1 MKKLY
6 KWFKENILRIKP
18 IFKVKIEQSW
28 FSEKYFCL
36 KFSNNNGWT
45 WEYLIRSER
54 DIDSKYDGY
63 TTEVRYFSADD
74 VEYIVREYTTYD
86 KCRVHNDT
94 VYEDVM
100 KENDIRYKRY
110 VESQSKANDIVN
122 SFNSR
127 YK

>member
-18 IFKVKIEQSW
+18 IFKVKIQQSY

-45 WEYLIRSER
+45 WEYLLRSTR
-54 DIDSKYDGY
+54 DIDSKYNGY
-63 TTEVRYFSADD
+63 TTEVKYFSAEN
-74 VEYIVREYTTYD
+74 VKYIAREYTTYD
-86 KCRVHNDT
+86 RCRSHNDI
-94 VYEDVM
+94 VHEAVI

-110 VESQSKANDIVN
+110 METQTKAKDIVTN
-122 SFNSR
+122 FNSR

>member
-18 IFKVKIEQSW
+18 IFRVKIQQSC
-28 FSEKYFCL
+28 FSEKYFCV

-45 WEYLIRSER
+45 WEYLIRSTI

-63 TTEVRYFSADD
+63 TTEVKYFSADN
-74 VEYIVREYTTYD
+74 VEHIAKEFTTYD
-86 KCRVHNDT
+86 RCRSHNDT
-94 VYEDVM
+94 VYEAVM

-110 VESQSKANDIVN
+110 METQSNAHDIATN
-122 SFNSR
+122 FNSR

>member
-18 IFKVKIEQSW
+18 IFKVKIEESW
-28 FSEKYFCL
+28 FSEKYFCV

-45 WEYLIRSER
+45 WEYLLSSKL

-63 TTEVRYFSADD
+63 TTEVRYFPAED
-74 VEYIVREYTTYD
+74 VKYIAKEFTTYD
-86 KCRVHNDT
+86 RCRSHNDT
-94 VYEDVM
+94 VYEAVM

-110 VESQSKANDIVN
+110 METQSKAHDIATN
-122 SFNSR
+122 FNSR

>member
-6 KWFKENILRIKP
+6 KWFKENVLRIKP

-45 WEYLIRSER
+45 WEYLIESKI

-63 TTEVRYFSADD
+63 TTTVRYFSAND
-74 VEYIVREYTTYD
+74 VEYISKEYTTYD
-86 KCRVHNDT
+86 ICRSHNDK
-94 VYEDVM
+94 VNEAVM
-100 KENDIRYKRY
+100 KENEIRYKRY
-110 VESQSKANDIVN
+110 VESQSKANDIVTN
-122 SFNSR
+122 FNSR

>member
-18 IFKVKIEQSW
+18 IFKVKIHQSW

-45 WEYLIRSER
+45 WEYLISSKL
-54 DIDSKYDGY
+54 DIDSRYDAY
-63 TTEVRYFSADD
+63 TTGVKYFSADS
-74 VEYIVREYTTYD
+74 VAYIANACTSYD
-86 KCRVHNDT
+86 KCKAHNDAIRA
-94 VYEDVM
+94 DVM
-100 KENDIRYKRY
+100 KENDIRYKHY
-110 VESQSKANDIVN
+110 IETQTKANDIVTE
-122 SFNSR
+122 FNSR

>member
-18 IFKVKIEQSW
+18 IFKVKIEESW
-28 FSEKYFCL
+28 FSEKYFCV

-45 WEYLIRSER
+45 WEYLIRSKC

-63 TTEVRYFSADD
+63 TTEVEYFSSDS
-74 VEYIVREYTTYD
+74 IVRVAKDFTTYE
-86 KCRVHNDT
+86 KCRSHNDT
-94 VYEDVM
+94 VHEAVM

-110 VESQSKANDIVN
+110 VESQSKAHDVVTN
-122 SFNSR
+122 FNSR

>member
-6 KWFKENILRIKP
+6 KWFKETILRIKP

-45 WEYLIRSER
+45 WEYLISDKL

-63 TTEVRYFSADD
+63 TTEVKYFSADN
-74 VEYIVREYTTYD
+74 VEHISKEYTTYD
-86 KCRVHNDT
+86 RCRSHNDK
-94 VYEDVM
+94 VHEAVM
-100 KENDIRYKRY
+100 KENAIRYKRY
-110 VESQSKANDIVN
+110 TESQSKANDIVTN
-122 SFNSR
+122 FNSR

>member
-28 FSEKYFCL
+28 FSERYFCL

-45 WEYLIRSER
+45 WEYLLSSKL

-74 VEYIVREYTTYD
+74 VEHISKEYTTYD
-86 KCRVHNDT
+86 RCRSHNDA
-94 VYEDVM
+94 VREAVIR
-100 KENDIRYKRY
+100 ENNIRYKRY
-110 VESQSKANDIVN
+110 VESQSKANDIVTN
-122 SFNSR
+122 FNSR

>member
-18 IFKVKIEQSW
+18 IFKIKIEQSW
-28 FSEKYFCL
+28 FSERYFCV

-45 WEYLIRSER
+45 WEYLICDKL

-63 TTEVRYFSADD
+63 TTEVKYFSSDN
-74 VEYIVREYTTYD
+74 VEHIAREFTTYGKCRAHNDNVREA
-86 KCRVHNDT
+86 
-94 VYEDVM
+94 VM
-100 KENDIRYKRY
+100 KENNIRYKRY
-110 VESQSKANDIVN
+110 MDKQSKAYDVVTD
-122 SFNSR
+122 FNSR

>member
-18 IFKVKIEQSW
+18 KFKVKIEQSW
-28 FSEKYFCL
+28 FSERYFCL

-45 WEYLIRSER
+45 WEYLISSTL
-54 DIDSKYDGY
+54 DINSKYDAY
-63 TTEVRYFSADD
+63 TTEIRYFSADN
-74 VEYIVREYTTYD
+74 VEYISKKYTTYEI
-86 KCRVHNDT
+86 CRSHNDS

-110 VESQSKANDIVN
+110 VESQSKANNIVN
-122 SFNSR
+122 KFNSR